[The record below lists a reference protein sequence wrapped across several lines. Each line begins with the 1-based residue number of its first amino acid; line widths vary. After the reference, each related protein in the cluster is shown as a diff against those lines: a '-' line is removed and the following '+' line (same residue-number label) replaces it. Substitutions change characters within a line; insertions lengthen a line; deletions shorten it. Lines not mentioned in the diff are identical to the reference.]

1 MRASTIARANVKV
14 PTMRNL
20 DATVCLRSPEVKHL
34 LLVED
39 DPGIARPLVRALE
52 REGFEVEHLEAG
64 EPAIGRVDAGD
75 IDLVVLDLTLPDL
88 DGLDVC
94 RQIRARHPALPI
106 VMLTARR
113 EEVDVVVGLDA
124 GADDYVAKPFR
135 VAELVARLR
144 ARLRVAPAAVELTE
158 TDVVTAGDVRIERAA
173 HRAFLG
179 DAEIELTPKEFDL
192 LRLLVIEAG
201 RTVERTRI
209 MREVWDQHWWGPTR
223 TLDMH
228 VSALRRKLG
237 DDPADPR
244 RIVTVR
250 GVGFRLEPV

>member
-1 MRASTIARANVKV
+1 
-14 PTMRNL
+14 
-20 DATVCLRSPEVKHL
+20 VKHL

-39 DPGIARPLVRALE
+39 DPAIFRPLVRALE
-52 REGFEVEHLEAG
+52 REGFGVEHVDAG
-64 EPAIGRVDAGD
+64 EPALERVGAGG
-75 IDLVVLDLTLPDL
+75 IDLVVLDLTLPDI

-94 RQIRARHPALPI
+94 RQIRSSHPALPI
-106 VMLTARR
+106 LMLTARR
-113 EEVDVVVGLDA
+113 EEVDVVVGFDA

-144 ARLRVAPAAVELTE
+144 ARLRVASDVNPELADA
-158 TDVVTAGDVRIERAA
+158 DVVTAGDVRIDRAA

-179 DAEIELTPKEFDL
+179 EAELELTPKEFDL
-192 LRLLVIEAG
+192 LTLLVAEAG
-201 RTVERTRI
+201 RTVPRTRI
-209 MREVWDQHWWGPTR
+209 MREVWDEHWWGSTR

-250 GVGFRLEPV
+250 GVGFRLEPD

>member
-1 MRASTIARANVKV
+1 VNR
-14 PTMRNL
+14 
-20 DATVCLRSPEVKHL
+20 L

-39 DPGIARPLVRALE
+39 DQAIARPLLRALE
-52 REGFEVEHLEAG
+52 REGFAVEHVEAG
-64 EPAIGRVDAGD
+64 RPALDRVAAGGV
-75 IDLVVLDLTLPDL
+75 DLVVLDLTLPDV

-94 RQIRARHPALPI
+94 RQIRSSHPTLPI
-106 VMLTARR
+106 LMLTARR
-113 EEVDVVVGLDA
+113 EEVDLVVGFDA

-144 ARLRVAPAAVELTE
+144 ARLRVASDANPDVADA
-158 TDVVTAGDVRIERAA
+158 DVVTSGDLRIDRGA

-179 DAEIELTPKEFDL
+179 QAELDLTPKEFEL
-192 LRLLVIEAG
+192 LSLLAAEAG
-201 RTVERTRI
+201 RTVTRTRI
-209 MREVWDQHWWGPTR
+209 MRDVWDEHWWGSTR

-237 DDPADPR
+237 DNPANPR

-250 GVGFRLEPV
+250 GVGFRLERE

>member
-1 MRASTIARANVKV
+1 
-14 PTMRNL
+14 
-20 DATVCLRSPEVKHL
+20 VKHL

-39 DPGIARPLVRALE
+39 DLAIARPLVRALE
-52 REGFEVEHLEAG
+52 REGFAVEHVEAG
-64 EPAIGRVDAGD
+64 EPALDRVGAGG
-75 IDLVVLDLTLPDL
+75 IDLVVLDLTLPDI

-94 RQIRARHPALPI
+94 RRMRSSHPTLPI
-106 VMLTARR
+106 LMLTARR
-113 EEVDVVVGLDA
+113 EEVDVVVGFDA

-144 ARLRVAPAAVELTE
+144 ARLRVASDASRGLADA
-158 TDVVTAGDVRIERAA
+158 DVIAAGDVRIDRAA

-179 DAEIELTPKEFDL
+179 QAEIELTPKEFEL
-192 LRLLVIEAG
+192 LSLLVAEAG
-201 RTVERTRI
+201 RTVPRTRI
-209 MREVWDQHWWGPTR
+209 MREVWDEHWWGPTR

-237 DDPADPR
+237 DDPTNPR

-250 GVGFRLEPV
+250 GVGFRLEPD

>member
-1 MRASTIARANVKV
+1 LNR
-14 PTMRNL
+14 
-20 DATVCLRSPEVKHL
+20 L

-39 DPGIARPLVRALE
+39 DQAIARPLLRALE
-52 REGFEVEHLEAG
+52 REGFAVEHVEAG
-64 EPAIGRVDAGD
+64 EPAIARVAAGG
-75 IDLVVLDLTLPDL
+75 IDLVVLDLTLPDI

-94 RQIRARHPALPI
+94 RQIRSSHPALPI
-106 VMLTARR
+106 LMLTARR

-144 ARLRVAPAAVELTE
+144 ARLRAAPDVSAGAGDA
-158 TDVVTAGDVRIERAA
+158 DVVTAGDVRIDRAA

-179 DAEIELTPKEFDL
+179 EAELELTPKEFDL
-192 LRLLVIEAG
+192 LSLLVGEAG
-201 RTVERTRI
+201 RTVTRTRI
-209 MREVWDQHWWGPTR
+209 MRDVWDEHWWGSTR

-237 DDPADPR
+237 DNPADPR

-250 GVGFRLEPV
+250 GVGFRLEPG

>member
-1 MRASTIARANVKV
+1 VTR
-14 PTMRNL
+14 
-20 DATVCLRSPEVKHL
+20 L

-39 DPGIARPLVRALE
+39 DTGIARPLVRALE
-52 REGFEVEHLEAG
+52 REGFVVEHLETG
-64 EPAIGRVDAGD
+64 EQAIERVDAGD
-75 IDLVVLDLTLPDL
+75 IDLLVLDLTLPDL

-94 RQIRARHPALPI
+94 RQIRVNHPALPI

-113 EEVDVVVGLDA
+113 EEVDVVVGFDA

-144 ARLRVAPAAVELTE
+144 ARLRVTPTAAELA
-158 TDVVTAGDVRIERAA
+158 DAGHVTAGDVRVDRAA
-173 HRAFLG
+173 HRAFLAG
-179 DAEIELTPKEFDL
+179 AELDLTPKEFDL
-192 LRLLVIEAG
+192 LHLLVSEAG
-201 RTVERTRI
+201 RTVERGRI
-209 MREVWDQHWWGPTR
+209 MREVWDEHWWGPTR

-237 DDPADPR
+237 DDPASPR

>member
-1 MRASTIARANVKV
+1 MKR
-14 PTMRNL
+14 
-20 DATVCLRSPEVKHL
+20 L

-39 DPGIARPLVRALE
+39 DAAIARPLIRALE
-52 REGFEVEHLEAG
+52 REGFAVEHLEAG
-64 EPAIGRVDAGD
+64 AAAPERVDAGD
-75 IDLVVLDLTLPDL
+75 IDLVVLDLTLPDV

-94 RQIRARHPALPI
+94 RQIRARHEVLPI

-113 EEVDVVVGLDA
+113 EEVDVVVGFDA

-144 ARLRVAPAAVELTE
+144 ARLRVTPTAVEAG
-158 TDVVTAGDVRIERAA
+158 DKGQVSAGDVRVDRAA
-173 HRAFLG
+173 HRAFLAG
-179 DAEIELTPKEFDL
+179 TELDLTPKEFDL
-192 LRLLVIEAG
+192 LHLLVTEAG
-201 RTVERTRI
+201 HTVERARI
-209 MREVWDQHWWGPTR
+209 MREVWDEHWWGPTR

-237 DDPADPR
+237 DDPANPR

-250 GVGFRLEPV
+250 GVGFRLEPH

>member
-1 MRASTIARANVKV
+1 VNR
-14 PTMRNL
+14 
-20 DATVCLRSPEVKHL
+20 L

-39 DPGIARPLVRALE
+39 DQAIARPLLRALE
-52 REGFEVEHLEAG
+52 REGFAVEHVEAG
-64 EPAIGRVDAGD
+64 RPALDRVAAGGV
-75 IDLVVLDLTLPDL
+75 DLVVLDLTLPDV

-94 RQIRARHPALPI
+94 RQIRSSHPTLPI
-106 VMLTARR
+106 LMLTARR
-113 EEVDVVVGLDA
+113 EEVDIVVGFDA

-144 ARLRVAPAAVELTE
+144 ARLRVASDANPDVADA
-158 TDVVTAGDVRIERAA
+158 DVVTAGDLRIDRAA

-179 DAEIELTPKEFDL
+179 KAELDLTPKEFEL
-192 LRLLVIEAG
+192 LSLLAAEAG
-201 RTVERTRI
+201 RTVTRTRI
-209 MREVWDQHWWGPTR
+209 MRDVWDEHWWGSTR

-237 DDPADPR
+237 DSPASPR

-250 GVGFRLEPV
+250 GVGFRLEPE

>member
-1 MRASTIARANVKV
+1 MSCLQAAYAGPID
-14 PTMRNL
+14 TMKR
-20 DATVCLRSPEVKHL
+20 L

-39 DPGIARPLVRALE
+39 DTAITRPLVRALE
-52 REGFEVEHLEAG
+52 REGFAVEHLEAG
-64 EPAIGRVDAGD
+64 EPAIRRVDGED

-94 RQIRARHPALPI
+94 RQIRANHPALPI

-113 EEVDVVVGLDA
+113 EEVDVVVGFDA

-144 ARLRVAPAAVELTE
+144 ARLRVAPAAVEPA
-158 TDVVTAGDVRIERAA
+158 DADRVTAGDVRVDHAA
-173 HRAFLG
+173 HRAFVGETEL
-179 DAEIELTPKEFDL
+179 DLTPKEFDL
-192 LRLLVIEAG
+192 LHLLVSEAG

-209 MREVWDQHWWGPTR
+209 MRAVWDEHWWGPTR

-237 DDPADPR
+237 DDPANPR